1 MEKKIELI
9 DYLAQRGNFVTNK
22 ELQNVLNVSRR
33 TIVNYVNEIR
43 SQYGDIIC
51 STSNGYKLIDKE
63 KTLDVLEQNV
73 NNIPPRSSEERK
85 KFLLEKL
92 LFSSDHLTIED
103 FANKFCI
110 SPNTLLKEITKFR
123 QELKKH
129 NLVLRTK
136 HNELFITGTEKDK
149 RSYMMILLN
158 QELEESKFNIHS
170 IQKYFTYVE
179 IKGLEAIVSN
189 EIQKNGF
196 FLDDFSLL
204 NYILHLAI
212 CIESNHLNQNQ
223 LEKSTQITISFDFS
237 HHIQQVIS
245 DIHKK
250 IFENYGMNFSSQQV
264 YDTSLLLATRA
275 ISQKVNKSTFNNLES
290 LVGNDVKDLLLEII
304 EAVHFAYGI
313 DLKINNFMVRFAY
326 HLKNMIIRTKN
337 HLNVANANFVTIKKD
352 FPFLYV
358 IAVFIASIINRKIGS
373 KLSENEISYI
383 ALHLGVLMEEKKA
396 YDQHIKCGLV
406 LFDYY
411 KLGTTIFNNIKHYY
425 SNLMLMDI
433 TTSYSQILDIED
445 LDLLIT
451 TLPIDASI
459 EIPQVKIHLIPTE
472 LDYKNIVDTINEIER
487 DSSYNKI
494 KNKAKK
500 YFRND
505 LFFPGTNF
513 ENHKQAIEFLCD
525 NMLKL
530 NIVTP
535 LFKQAIY
542 EHENC
547 APSAYGNIAIP
558 HPLSIED
565 GQVNSSA
572 IAVLINNTPIRW
584 YKNQVD
590 LVFMI
595 SLRREDRPLLQE
607 IFALIFDSLTSNEKF
622 TQLLHCNDFD
632 NFIDTLL
639 IK

>member
-1 MEKKIELI
+1 MENKIELI
-9 DYLAQRGNFVTNK
+9 KYLAQRGNFVTNK
-22 ELQNVLNVSRR
+22 ELQKVLNVSRR
-33 TIVNYVNEIR
+33 TVINYINEIR
-43 SQYGDIIC
+43 NQYGEIIC
-51 STSNGYKLIDKE
+51 STHNGYRLIDRE
-63 KTLDVLEQNV
+63 KTIAILEQNE

-103 FANKFCI
+103 FAEKFCI

-123 QELKKH
+123 QELKEH
-129 NLVLRTK
+129 DLVLRTK
-136 HNELFITGTEKDK
+136 YNRLFITGAEKDK

-179 IKGLEAIVSN
+179 IKGLQAIVSD
-189 EIQKNGF
+189 EIQNNGF

-212 CIESNHLNQNQ
+212 CIESNHLNENQ
-223 LEKSTQITISFDFS
+223 VDESAEITIPCDFS

-290 LVGNDVKDLLLEII
+290 LVGNDVKDLLMEII

-326 HLKNMIIRTKN
+326 HLKNAINRTKN
-337 HLNVANANFVTIKKD
+337 HLQVANANFLTIKKD
-352 FPFLYV
+352 YPFLYV
-358 IAVFIASIINRKIGS
+358 IAVFIASIINQKIGS

-411 KLGTTIFNNIKHYY
+411 ELGTTIFNNMKHYY

-433 TTSYSQILDIED
+433 ASSYGQISDIED
-445 LDLLIT
+445 LDLIIT

-459 EIPQVKIHLIPTE
+459 EIPQVKIHIIPTE
-472 LDYKNIVDTINEIER
+472 MDYKKILDAINEIKRE
-487 DSSYNKI
+487 SSIKKI

-505 LFFPGTNF
+505 LFFPGTDF
-513 ENHKQAIEFLCD
+513 TNHKQAIEFLCD
-525 NMLKL
+525 KMLKL
-530 NIVTP
+530 DIVTP

-565 GQVNSSA
+565 EQVNSSA
-572 IAVLINNTPIRW
+572 IAVLINNKPIKW
-584 YKNQVD
+584 SKNQVD

-607 IFALIFDSLTSNEKF
+607 IFSLIFDSLASNEKSS
-622 TQLLHCNDFD
+622 QLLHCHDFED
-632 NFIDTLL
+632 FIDTLL
-639 IK
+639 IE